1 MRTVG
6 KTVLMLC
13 AAAMLLSVTVFDPS
27 EITSKILVRFV
38 GTAPQR
44 VEEEQEVVADA
55 QLQSLLRSIR
65 EDRVREKLGR
75 FASMGSR
82 VVGYPGCE
90 EAYEFVRG
98 CFEEI
103 GLEDI
108 ATETFDVT
116 VPVDKG
122 AQLTFLDS
130 APRTPDHSPLT
141 TPLYGLWPNG
151 VRTPSLPTEGI
162 EGDLV
167 YGGRGTFA
175 ELDGKPMRGNVVVL
189 SFDCGQN
196 FVNPRM
202 LGAEAIIFYGDQ
214 GVSQG
219 EALEKFLKVSV
230 DVPRFWV
237 ESEDADEV
245 VRLAREGGHRVR
257 VNGRMHWETVEA
269 KNIYGWIRGDGSEK
283 DAIVVEAYYD
293 AMSVVPA
300 VAPGAENA
308 CGIVG
313 LLSLAERLKEYG
325 TRHPVLFLAT
335 SAHFEALSGVND
347 FLYRHARGKGHFRD
361 RMPEEDRIDFRVFIG
376 LDLSSQGDQVASFAM
391 GTFYNSEWTTD
402 NYQKNMMAP
411 YAKKFSDYGAELF
424 YGQRPEH
431 PRHIDAVA
439 PPKRTW
445 KNFMPVRLGLDSEAV
460 SFVGLPGMTLGT
472 PNDIRERVDTPLDRM
487 ENINFAGL
495 TRQVQAVTALL
506 LRAANDEEFFVD
518 SKLELR
524 DQGHALDG
532 EVYWFDRNVHFA
544 VPKKPVP
551 QAVVTYQQPGPN
563 SAGGVRTLVATMT
576 NSQGAFRFDIMRNKF
591 SNKISAYQLDET
603 GQITSAPDL
612 GQEGDASYPITQPYG
627 WWENHMLEVLF
638 PCRAVSLFEIVDSR
652 YLSVLDYLMVL
663 GEDNAPPQS
672 YGSEYVEKQSTA
684 EGKVT
689 RAAVVFAKPGT
700 RTKVFMSTGLLGIK
714 YLLTNAPEE
723 WVDHP
728 PQTDEVDKKTVERA
742 MGTGYPVEKS
752 VLFEP
757 AYKAARDMWVLDDV
771 RMKQL
776 ARYGVKNEK
785 LEGLHAE
792 AREAL
797 IAARDH
803 LKQLRYSH
811 FISEARR
818 AWGLEARGYPDV
830 KGTANDTVRGIVFYF
845 ALLLPFSFFA
855 ERLLFSFA
863 DIRKQIAG
871 FSGIFVLVFAIL
883 RFVHPAFR
891 LSSSPYIIFLAFVI
905 FAMGVVVL
913 VMVLSKFGQ
922 EVRKFRQSASGIQE
936 TDVGRLSATSAAI
949 TLGISNL
956 KKRRVRTALTATTL
970 ILLTFTVLS
979 FTSVQTS
986 LKFYK
991 LPRDNRAPYP
1001 GMLVRDRSWKGLQES
1016 VLEYVQSAFSDRAL
1030 VVPRSWYISQR
1041 REEKAYISFETVNGK
1056 KPVGPRFSTVQ
1067 RANERDGFIPLE
1079 TTKTKTISFTN
1090 ALLGMRPEETKVT
1103 GIDRLLIGNS
1113 RWFREG
1119 ERNVCILPD
1128 DLAQLVGITENE
1140 IGRAKIRMLGAT
1152 FKVIGLLDSEAF
1164 NATKDMDDEKLTP
1177 VDTAGE
1183 AAKMK
1188 KGAAED
1194 PRLTASAPIETFTH
1208 LESSNVIVVPYKV
1221 VMEIGGT
1228 LRSIAVTD
1236 FQDKDFVEDIE
1247 RFMSRVALTVFVG
1260 RNDKVTVYSSMGAT
1274 SLSGLGNLFIP
1285 ILIAALIVLNT
1296 MMGAVYERFK
1306 EIGIYS
1312 SVGLAPS
1319 HIGALFLAEA
1329 AVFATIGAVM
1339 GYLIGQVL
1347 AMVLSSHDVLAGISL
1362 NYSSLSAVS
1371 STLIVMV
1378 TVFLSAIY
1386 PAKKAAN
1393 MAVPDVTR
1401 KWEFPEPEGD
1411 EWLFDFPFTV
1421 GGNEVLGICTYLTRV
1436 FESYGEGSVGD
1447 FMTEGAQLSARASGA
1462 PEEPIYEVTT
1472 KTWLAP
1478 YDLGVSQEVRMSA
1491 IPTGE
1496 HGVYRVEVSI
1506 HRKSGDV
1513 ASWKRL
1519 NRGFLNVLRKRF
1531 LVWRTIPAGTKEE
1544 YVEEGKKVTVSA

>member
-44 VEEEQEVVADA
+44 VEEEQEVVADT

-257 VNGRMHWETVEA
+257 VNGRMDWETVEA

-495 TRQVQAVTALL
+495 TRQVQTVTALL

-663 GEDNAPPQS
+663 GEDDAPPQS

-684 EGKVT
+684 HYESTDLFKMARAILSPLVPTKQVHKWADTFPLETSRSIAHLTRLTGISRPTLHRLHGVLANQEPDLVLEYPHMFPRSCMKV
-689 RAAVVFAKPGT
+689 RAARTFQDPATNTIRTDPTGSLESKLVTEAPTKTPRPKPQPLGQPSFTRVQDSSVPGPHVARPNPDHSAGKNYKDLLDKRNFAD
-700 RTKVFMSTGLLGIK
+700 L
-714 YLLTNAPEE
+714 
-723 WVDHP
+723 
-728 PQTDEVDKKTVERA
+728 
-742 MGTGYPVEKS
+742 
-752 VLFEP
+752 
-757 AYKAARDMWVLDDV
+757 
-771 RMKQL
+771 L
-776 ARYGVKNEK
+776 ARN
-785 LEGLHAE
+785 L
-792 AREAL
+792 
-797 IAARDH
+797 
-803 LKQLRYSH
+803 
-811 FISEARR
+811 SEA
-818 AWGLEARGYPDV
+818 
-830 KGTANDTVRGIVFYF
+830 DTDHDLGNLVRVG
-845 ALLLPFSFFA
+845 
-855 ERLLFSFA
+855 ERLSK
-863 DIRKQIAG
+863 I
-871 FSGIFVLVFAIL
+871 
-883 RFVHPAFR
+883 
-891 LSSSPYIIFLAFVI
+891 
-905 FAMGVVVL
+905 MGWD
-913 VMVLSKFGQ
+913 Q
-922 EVRKFRQSASGIQE
+922 EVRIDLQVQLPSSSRQPRSALSLTSSGVTMKSSEKKIRSRRRTTAFWTRGIFAPASTRTQPAPNVE
-936 TDVGRLSATSAAI
+936 SIARHTSAPFAM
-949 TLGISNL
+949 TTTRSS
-956 KKRRVRTALTATTL
+956 RRRSVRRRSEPAAKAVASLHRTA
-970 ILLTFTVLS
+970 
-979 FTSVQTS
+979 
-986 LKFYK
+986 
-991 LPRDNRAPYP
+991 RAP
-1001 GMLVRDRSWKGLQES
+1001 LATLANSTRL
-1016 VLEYVQSAFSDRAL
+1016 
-1030 VVPRSWYISQR
+1030 
-1041 REEKAYISFETVNGK
+1041 
-1056 KPVGPRFSTVQ
+1056 GP
-1067 RANERDGFIPLE
+1067 N
-1079 TTKTKTISFTN
+1079 
-1090 ALLGMRPEETKVT
+1090 VT
-1103 GIDRLLIGNS
+1103 S
-1113 RWFREG
+1113 
-1119 ERNVCILPD
+1119 
-1128 DLAQLVGITENE
+1128 
-1140 IGRAKIRMLGAT
+1140 
-1152 FKVIGLLDSEAF
+1152 
-1164 NATKDMDDEKLTP
+1164 
-1177 VDTAGE
+1177 
-1183 AAKMK
+1183 
-1188 KGAAED
+1188 
-1194 PRLTASAPIETFTH
+1194 
-1208 LESSNVIVVPYKV
+1208 
-1221 VMEIGGT
+1221 
-1228 LRSIAVTD
+1228 
-1236 FQDKDFVEDIE
+1236 
-1247 RFMSRVALTVFVG
+1247 
-1260 RNDKVTVYSSMGAT
+1260 
-1274 SLSGLGNLFIP
+1274 
-1285 ILIAALIVLNT
+1285 
-1296 MMGAVYERFK
+1296 
-1306 EIGIYS
+1306 
-1312 SVGLAPS
+1312 
-1319 HIGALFLAEA
+1319 
-1329 AVFATIGAVM
+1329 
-1339 GYLIGQVL
+1339 
-1347 AMVLSSHDVLAGISL
+1347 
-1362 NYSSLSAVS
+1362 
-1371 STLIVMV
+1371 
-1378 TVFLSAIY
+1378 
-1386 PAKKAAN
+1386 
-1393 MAVPDVTR
+1393 
-1401 KWEFPEPEGD
+1401 
-1411 EWLFDFPFTV
+1411 
-1421 GGNEVLGICTYLTRV
+1421 
-1436 FESYGEGSVGD
+1436 
-1447 FMTEGAQLSARASGA
+1447 
-1462 PEEPIYEVTT
+1462 
-1472 KTWLAP
+1472 
-1478 YDLGVSQEVRMSA
+1478 
-1491 IPTGE
+1491 
-1496 HGVYRVEVSI
+1496 
-1506 HRKSGDV
+1506 
-1513 ASWKRL
+1513 
-1519 NRGFLNVLRKRF
+1519 
-1531 LVWRTIPAGTKEE
+1531 
-1544 YVEEGKKVTVSA
+1544 